1 MRYWDSSALVALLAA
16 EPESARRF
24 ELLQQDPSV
33 VTWWGSQIECA
44 SALNRLH
51 RERALD
57 AGQLDQSLDQLRLL
71 AATWLEI
78 RPMQRVR
85 NRAIRLLRIH
95 RLRGADAVQLAA
107 ALTASREDPP
117 TLDIVCSD
125 SRLSEAARREG
136 FVVL

>member
-1 MRYWDSSALVALLAA
+1 MRYWDSSALVALLVA

-51 RERALD
+51 REGALD
-57 AGQLDQSLDQLRLL
+57 ARQLDQSLDQLRLL

-78 RPMQRVR
+78 RPTQRVR
-85 NRAIRLLRIH
+85 NRAMRLLRVH

-107 ALTASREDPP
+107 ALTASREDPA

-136 FVVL
+136 FAVL

>member
-1 MRYWDSSALVALLAA
+1 MRYWDSSALVALLVA

-57 AGQLDQSLDQLRLL
+57 ARQLDRSLDQLRLL

-78 RPMQRVR
+78 RPMQRVQ
-85 NRAIRLLRIH
+85 NRAIRLLRVH

-125 SRLSEAARREG
+125 TRLSEAASREG